1 MPGKQEKRPVGGLHR
16 NHTISVADA
25 QIGRR
30 GSHFQT
36 RMFLVVV
43 ER

>member
-1 MPGKQEKRPVGGLHR
+1 MPGKQEKRPDGGLHG

-25 QIGRR
+25 QTGRR
-30 GSHFQT
+30 GSHFHT
-36 RMFLVVV
+36 GMFLVVV